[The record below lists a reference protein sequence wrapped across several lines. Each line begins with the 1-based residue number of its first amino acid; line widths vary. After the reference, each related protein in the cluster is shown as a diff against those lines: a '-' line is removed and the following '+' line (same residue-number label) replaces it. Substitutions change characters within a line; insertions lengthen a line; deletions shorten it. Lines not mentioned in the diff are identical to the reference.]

1 MKLQILSML
10 TLFVTCCK
18 AVTVSAGDTVIAQI
32 ATGGT
37 WKTSIQLINMG
48 ARPAQ
53 YTINFYNDLGTTLT
67 LTIVGS
73 GRVTSLNGTL
83 AVGASRTI
91 EIEEPG
97 NAIVQGWGWMQTPDS
112 IGGQVLLRQRVP
124 GLPDFEGAVPLSSQ
138 SDRHFFIPFDQT
150 NNAVTAYALANTS
163 SGTQQALL
171 TFRDESGNEL
181 RRATI
186 NFGGL
191 THQAFTL
198 RQFAELDGKRG
209 YAEVTVPFTGLPAAI
224 TTSVAVM
231 ALRFNPNGQ
240 FTTFFPLILQADK
253 PF

>member
-1 MKLQILSML
+1 MKLQIFSIL
-10 TLFVTCCK
+10 TLLGTCK
-18 AVTVSAGDTVIAQI
+18 AVTVSPGDTVIAQI

-48 ARPAQ
+48 TKPAQ
-53 YTINFYNDLGTTLT
+53 YTISFYDDLGAAQP

-73 GRVTSLNGTL
+73 GRSTSVNGAL

-97 NAIVQGWGWMQTPDS
+97 NNVIQGWGWMQTTDS
-112 IGGQVLLRQRVP
+112 IGGQVVFRQRVP
-124 GLPDFEGAVPLSSQ
+124 GSPDFEGAVPLSSQ
-138 SDRHFFIPFDQT
+138 SDRHFFMPFDQT
-150 NNAVTAYALANTS
+150 NGAISAYAMANTS
-163 SGTQQALL
+163 PGTQQVFI

-191 THQAFTL
+191 SHQALTL
-198 RQFAELDGKRG
+198 KQFPELDGRRG
-209 YAEVTVPFTGLPAAI
+209 YAEVTVPFTGVPAGI
-224 TTSVAVM
+224 DTSVAIM
-231 ALRFNPNGQ
+231 GLRFNPNGQ
-240 FTTFFPLILQADK
+240 FSTSFPLILQSDK